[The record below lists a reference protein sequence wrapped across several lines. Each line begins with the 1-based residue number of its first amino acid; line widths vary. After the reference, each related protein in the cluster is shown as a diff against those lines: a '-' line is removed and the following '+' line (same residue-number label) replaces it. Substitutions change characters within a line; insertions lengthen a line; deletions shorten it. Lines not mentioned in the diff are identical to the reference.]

1 MQTEAGA
8 SVWDV
13 ISGCGRQLRAHMGG
27 PFALDFSAVLTMGQA
42 QQADMKM
49 LAETLPY
56 VEAVVLAQFD
66 KEDGDAEA

>member
-8 SVWDV
+8 GVWDV

-42 QQADMKM
+42 QHADMRL
-49 LAETLPY
+49 LAETLPH
-56 VEAVVLAQFD
+56 VEWAVLAQFE
-66 KEDGDAEA
+66 KGDGDAET